1 MEALQPLLTEDD
13 LAISYLPGSGP
24 DLVVAFTGIGAL
36 DGPHQKEEFIRV
48 AGMEGQNH
56 VAFVKDRLRSWFSAP
71 GLQARII
78 AAVLALR
85 RRLGPGRVMT
95 LGNSMGGH
103 GALLM
108 AGRMGADVAV
118 GFAPQY
124 SMKASVIADGR
135 WDQFRGRMTEDGLAE
150 LKDWV
155 DGSFAAYAVFGAASD
170 IDEVHRDLLNR
181 LTPTQVWE
189 VAGTAHNVGAA
200 LKARGV
206 LAGAVAAMLRGDAAG
221 LARALGAR
229 GVKLPKLTAP
239 VAGHFV
245 GKVALP

>member
-1 MEALQPLLTEDD
+1 MEPLLTTDD
-13 LAISYLPGSGP
+13 LAITYLPGTGT

-48 AGMEGQNH
+48 AWMEGRNH

-71 GLQARII
+71 GLQDRII

-85 RRLGPGRVMT
+85 RRLGPGRLMT

-108 AGRMGADVAV
+108 AGRMGADVAM

-124 SMKASVIADGR
+124 SMKASVISDDR
-135 WDQFRGRMTEDGLAE
+135 WDQFRGRMTEGGLAE

-155 DGSFAAYAVFGAASD
+155 DGSFTAYAVFGATSD
-170 IDEVHRDLLNR
+170 IDRVHRDLLNR

-189 VAGTAHNVGAA
+189 VTGTAHNVGAA

-206 LAGAVAAMLRGDAAG
+206 LAGVVAAMMRGDSTG
-221 LARALGAR
+221 LARAFGAR

-239 VAGHFV
+239 LAGQFV

>member
-1 MEALQPLLTEDD
+1 MQPLLTTDD
-13 LAISYLPGSGP
+13 LAITYLPGSGP

-71 GLQARII
+71 GLQDRII

-85 RRLGPGRVMT
+85 KKLGPGRVLT

-108 AGRMGADVAV
+108 AGRMGADVAMA
-118 GFAPQY
+118 FAPQY
-124 SMKASVIADGR
+124 SMKPGVIADDR
-135 WDQFRGRMTEDGLAE
+135 WDQFRGRMNDGGLAE
-150 LKDWV
+150 LKDHV
-155 DGSFAAYAVFGAASD
+155 DGSFTAYAVFGATSD
-170 IDEVHRDLLNR
+170 IDHVHRDLLNR
-181 LTPTQVWE
+181 LTPAQVWE
-189 VAGTAHNVGAA
+189 IAGTAHNVGAA

-206 LAGAVAAMLRGDAAG
+206 LAGAVAAMMRGDAAG
-221 LARALGAR
+221 LARAFGAR
-229 GVKLPKLTAP
+229 GMKLPKLTAP
-239 VAGHFV
+239 SAGQTF
-245 GKVALP
+245 GKVALL

>member
-1 MEALQPLLTEDD
+1 MQTLQPLLTTDD
-13 LAISYLPGSGP
+13 LVISYLPGTGP

-36 DGPHQKEEFIRV
+36 DGPHQQEEFIRV
-48 AGMEGQNH
+48 AWMEGANH

-71 GLQARII
+71 GLQDRII

-108 AGRMGADVAV
+108 AGRMGADVAMA
-118 GFAPQY
+118 FAPQY
-124 SMKASVIADGR
+124 SMKSALIADDR
-135 WDQFRGRMTEDGLAE
+135 WDQLRGRMTEGGLAE

-155 DGSFAAYAVFGAASD
+155 DGSFTAYAIFGASSD
-170 IDEVHRDLLNR
+170 IDHLHRDLLNR
-181 LTPTQVWE
+181 LTPVQVWE
-189 VAGTAHNVGAA
+189 IAATAHNVGAA

-206 LAGAVAAMLRGDAAG
+206 LAGAVAAMMRGDAAA
-221 LARALGAR
+221 LARAFGAR
-229 GVKLPKLTAP
+229 GNRLPKLTAAA
-239 VAGHFV
+239 AGRNI
-245 GKVALP
+245 GKVVLP